1 MQSPGKIAEGS
12 KSWSTQGTDRLHPLH
27 FSATERKRAE
37 GAEPEELGL
46 RYHWGEECSLQDR
59 YRNDPGNLI
68 GRGGRPRR
76 VRFCALYAGG
86 AQAQQCA
93 AMRTSE

>member
-1 MQSPGKIAEGS
+1 MQSPGKFAEGS
-12 KSWSTQGTDRLHPLH
+12 KLWSAQGTDRLHPLH

-37 GAEPEELGL
+37 RAAPEELGL

-59 YRNDPGNLI
+59 YRSDPGDLLE
-68 GRGGRPRR
+68 REGRPSRL
-76 VRFCALYAGG
+76 RFCALYAGG